1 MVNPNWLIEDWEMD
15 FAIEN
20 DIIFHTYLEN
30 GIVSKKI
37 AELQFIMSAYD
48 DEYLKCPKCLDS
60 SKNHSRLKSG
70 QWQCKKCRNKYSVT
84 SGRYIDNTK
93 IPLTHWWRFCYHF
106 ETTNKPNSCFLAR
119 DLMVTQAT
127 AWLMI
132 KTIKQ
137 AIKETSDI
145 VLVNGVI
152 NIKSLQAMNFLM
164 RTIKK

>member
-1 MVNPNWLIEDWEMD
+1 MKPWLIEDWEMD
-15 FAIEN
+15 VALEH
-20 DIIFHTYLEN
+20 DIIFHTYIEN
-30 GIVSKKI
+30 GIISPKV
-37 AELQFIMSAYD
+37 AELQFIMAAYD
-48 DEYLKCPKCLDS
+48 DDYLKCPKCLES
-60 SKNHSRLKSG
+60 SRNHTRVKNG
-70 QWQCKKCRNKYSVT
+70 QWLCKTCRSKYSIT
-84 SGRYIDNTK
+84 SMRYIDNTK

-106 ETTNKPNSCFLAR
+106 ENMNRPNSCFLAR